1 MGSNQ
6 NRPSDSFTLAERL
19 LSNLPGVLSAR
30 INTGADGDISEIH
43 MLTDHN
49 RAPKQIVRDVE
60 SALLSGFNIEVD
72 HKRIS
77 VAQLRK
83 PENEK
88 KGSIDIDF
96 GNTTREE
103 VGQNDKGQEE
113 PRLRF
118 DRFEVVTSGNL
129 KCRAEV
135 IMANEGHIYRGVSEG
150 TNTVVNQ
157 MKISSKAV
165 LSALEEY
172 LKGEKAFTLE
182 ELKIIDEVNSPLVLV
197 VIGVVS
203 QNTTISLVGTSFL
216 QDDRNRAAALAT
228 LKALNRFLGSCQQSE
243 QVGGSG

>member
-1 MGSNQ
+1 
-6 NRPSDSFTLAERL
+6 
-19 LSNLPGVLSAR
+19 V
-30 INTGADGDISEIH
+30 
-43 MLTDHN
+43 LTDHN
-49 RAPKQIVRDVE
+49 RTPKQIVRDVE

-83 PENEK
+83 PEIEK
-88 KGSIDIDF
+88 KESIDIDF
-96 GNTTREE
+96 GNTIREE
-103 VGQNDKGQEE
+103 ISQEVSQNDKGQEE
-113 PRLRF
+113 QRLRF
-118 DRFEVVTSGNL
+118 DRFEIVTSGNL

-150 TNTVVNQ
+150 TNTTVNQ
-157 MKISSKAV
+157 MKMSSKAV

-182 ELKIIDEVNSPLVLV
+182 ELKIIDEVTSPLVLV

-228 LKALNRFLGSCQQSE
+228 LKALNRYLGSC
-243 QVGGSG
+243 

>member
-1 MGSNQ
+1 
-6 NRPSDSFTLAERL
+6 
-19 LSNLPGVLSAR
+19 VLSAR
-30 INTGADGDISEIH
+30 INTGNDGEISEIH
-43 MLTDHN
+43 VLTDHN
-49 RAPKQIVRDVE
+49 RTPKQIVRDVE

-83 PENEK
+83 PEIEK
-88 KGSIDIDF
+88 KESIDIDF
-96 GNTTREE
+96 GNTIREE
-103 VGQNDKGQEE
+103 ISQEVSQNDKGQEE
-113 PRLRF
+113 QRLRF
-118 DRFEVVTSGNL
+118 DRFEIVTSGNL

-150 TNTVVNQ
+150 TNTTVNQ
-157 MKISSKAV
+157 MKMSSKAV

-182 ELKIIDEVNSPLVLV
+182 ELKIIDEVTSPLVLV

-228 LKALNRFLGSCQQSE
+228 LKALNRYLGSC
-243 QVGGSG
+243 